1 MREIL
6 FRGKPIHKEDYTL
19 YEKTEFS
26 IGYCKDGLVY
36 GSLVVIND
44 THYICIGVA
53 GASINSLINNTTAT
67 LIEVI
72 PETVSQY
79 TGLKDKNGNKIFE
92 GDILKPDYDD
102 NSYYRVVWDS
112 TDLHFNLETYR
123 FNNFAEKALL
133 SWCENIANYGVEDD
147 CKIIGNIYAEQSD
160 TELTLNYWR

>member
-1 MREIL
+1 MERKSCHKRI
-6 FRGKPIHKEDYTL
+6 KPIHKEDYTL
-19 YEKTEFS
+19 NENVECS
-26 IGYCKDGLVY
+26 VGYFKDGFVY

-53 GASINSLINNTTAT
+53 GVSINSLINNTTAT

-102 NSYYRVVWDS
+102 NVV
-112 TDLHFNLETYR
+112 
-123 FNNFAEKALL
+123 
-133 SWCENIANYGVEDD
+133 VV
-147 CKIIGNIYAEQSD
+147 
-160 TELTLNYWR
+160 